1 MAVLGNAK
9 QLCACHSK
17 SIKLNVRG
25 IVAADFT
32 FSCLCPGPWLNVMLL
47 EMTTRAVTRLGT

>member
-9 QLCACHSK
+9 QQCACHSK
-17 SIKLNVRG
+17 SIKLDVTGRG
-25 IVAADFT
+25 IVAADFA

-47 EMTTRAVTRLGT
+47 EMTTRLGT